1 MSAQNTP
8 TETTTLIAN
17 EGCLSRLVRPRIE
30 SPKWVRLGHNLDL
43 IHESVDIAIHKG
55 FVKGHTK
62 ELDDKLNTTR
72 VEVAREHITREE
84 VTRITDHIDARFN
97 RLEAK
102 IDQLIQSKLIGA

>member
-1 MSAQNTP
+1 MDNILTIV
-8 TETTTLIAN
+8 IAAWSGLLTVFISVLGYIVN
-17 EGCLSRLVRPRIE
+17 EKFNKI
-30 SPKWVRLGHNLDL
+30 
-43 IHESVDIAIHKG
+43 
-55 FVKGHTK
+55 K
-62 ELDDKLNTTR
+62 ELDDKLNATR

>member
-1 MSAQNTP
+1 MDNLLTVVVAAWSGLLTVFISV
-8 TETTTLIAN
+8 LGYIVN
-17 EGCLSRLVRPRIE
+17 EKFNKL
-30 SPKWVRLGHNLDL
+30 
-43 IHESVDIAIHKG
+43 
-55 FVKGHTK
+55 K

-102 IDQLIQSKLIGA
+102 IDQLIQSKLANA

>member
-1 MSAQNTP
+1 MDHILTIVVAAWSGLLTIFISV
-8 TETTTLIAN
+8 LGYIVN
-17 EGCLSRLVRPRIE
+17 EKFNKI
-30 SPKWVRLGHNLDL
+30 
-43 IHESVDIAIHKG
+43 
-55 FVKGHTK
+55 K

>member
-1 MSAQNTP
+1 MDSLLTVV
-8 TETTTLIAN
+8 IAAWSGLLTIFLTVLGYIVN
-17 EGCLSRLVRPRIE
+17 EKFNKI
-30 SPKWVRLGHNLDL
+30 
-43 IHESVDIAIHKG
+43 
-55 FVKGHTK
+55 K

>member
-1 MSAQNTP
+1 MDHVLTIIVAAWSGLLTVF
-8 TETTTLIAN
+8 LSVLGYIVN
-17 EGCLSRLVRPRIE
+17 EKFSKI
-30 SPKWVRLGHNLDL
+30 
-43 IHESVDIAIHKG
+43 
-55 FVKGHTK
+55 K

-102 IDQLIQSKLIGA
+102 IDQLIQSKIIGA

>member
-1 MSAQNTP
+1 MEVLMDHILTIVVAAWSGLLTIFISV
-8 TETTTLIAN
+8 LGYIVN
-17 EGCLSRLVRPRIE
+17 EKFNKI
-30 SPKWVRLGHNLDL
+30 
-43 IHESVDIAIHKG
+43 
-55 FVKGHTK
+55 K

>member
-1 MSAQNTP
+1 MDSLLT
-8 TETTTLIAN
+8 
-17 EGCLSRLVRPRIE
+17 
-30 SPKWVRLGHNLDL
+30 
-43 IHESVDIAIHKG
+43 IAIAAWSGLLTVFLSVLGYIVNEK
-55 FVKGHTK
+55 FNKIK

>member
-1 MSAQNTP
+1 MDHILTIVVAAWSGLLTVF
-8 TETTTLIAN
+8 LSVLGYIVN
-17 EGCLSRLVRPRIE
+17 EKFSKI
-30 SPKWVRLGHNLDL
+30 
-43 IHESVDIAIHKG
+43 
-55 FVKGHTK
+55 K

>member
-1 MSAQNTP
+1 MDSLLT
-8 TETTTLIAN
+8 
-17 EGCLSRLVRPRIE
+17 
-30 SPKWVRLGHNLDL
+30 
-43 IHESVDIAIHKG
+43 IAIAAWSG
-55 FVKGHTK
+55 LLTIFISVLGYIVKEKFNKIK

-102 IDQLIQSKLIGA
+102 IDQLIQSKIANA

>member
-1 MSAQNTP
+1 MDHVITIV
-8 TETTTLIAN
+8 IAAWSGLLTIFISVLGYIVN
-17 EGCLSRLVRPRIE
+17 EKFNKI
-30 SPKWVRLGHNLDL
+30 
-43 IHESVDIAIHKG
+43 
-55 FVKGHTK
+55 K

>member
-1 MSAQNTP
+1 MDQIITIIVAAWSGLLTIFISV
-8 TETTTLIAN
+8 LGYIVN
-17 EGCLSRLVRPRIE
+17 EKFNKI
-30 SPKWVRLGHNLDL
+30 
-43 IHESVDIAIHKG
+43 
-55 FVKGHTK
+55 K

>member
-1 MSAQNTP
+1 MDHIITIIVAAWSGLLT
-8 TETTTLIAN
+8 IFI
-17 EGCLSRLVRPRIE
+17 SV
-30 SPKWVRLGHNLDL
+30 LGY
-43 IHESVDIAIHKG
+43 I
-55 FVKGHTK
+55 VKEKFNKIK

-102 IDQLIQSKLIGA
+102 IDQLIQSKLIGT

>member
-1 MSAQNTP
+1 MDSLLT
-8 TETTTLIAN
+8 
-17 EGCLSRLVRPRIE
+17 
-30 SPKWVRLGHNLDL
+30 
-43 IHESVDIAIHKG
+43 IAIAAWSG
-55 FVKGHTK
+55 LLTVFISVLGYIVKEKFSKIK

>member
-1 MSAQNTP
+1 MEVLMDSLLTVV
-8 TETTTLIAN
+8 IAAWSGLLTIFLTVLGYIVN
-17 EGCLSRLVRPRIE
+17 EKFNKI
-30 SPKWVRLGHNLDL
+30 
-43 IHESVDIAIHKG
+43 
-55 FVKGHTK
+55 K

-102 IDQLIQSKLIGA
+102 IDQLIQSKIIGA

>member
-1 MSAQNTP
+1 MLMDNLLTVVVAAWSGLLTVFISV
-8 TETTTLIAN
+8 LGYIVN
-17 EGCLSRLVRPRIE
+17 EKFNKL
-30 SPKWVRLGHNLDL
+30 
-43 IHESVDIAIHKG
+43 
-55 FVKGHTK
+55 K

-102 IDQLIQSKLIGA
+102 IDQLIQSKLANA

>member
-1 MSAQNTP
+1 MDHVITIV
-8 TETTTLIAN
+8 IAAWSGLLTIFISVLGYVVN
-17 EGCLSRLVRPRIE
+17 EKFNKI
-30 SPKWVRLGHNLDL
+30 
-43 IHESVDIAIHKG
+43 
-55 FVKGHTK
+55 K